1 MFITEFEQFE
11 EKQRH
16 VRKTQRPWLECRK
29 IKSKDMQFSSLKAT
43 VSSQRQQ

>member
-1 MFITEFEQFE
+1 MFITEFEQSE
-11 EKQRH
+11 EKRH

-29 IKSKDMQFSSLKAT
+29 IKPEDMGIRLKAT